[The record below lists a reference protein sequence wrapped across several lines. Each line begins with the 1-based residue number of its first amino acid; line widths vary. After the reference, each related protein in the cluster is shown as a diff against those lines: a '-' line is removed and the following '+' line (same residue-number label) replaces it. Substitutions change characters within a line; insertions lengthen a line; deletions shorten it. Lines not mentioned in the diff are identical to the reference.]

1 MREEF
6 VSYLQSKNILPGDY
20 QRVVVDSTSIVISG
34 RRLQT
39 FQTFEYETTMGIV
52 PNEGI
57 TATMESQ
64 LMDTL
69 DIASL
74 QGVLEDTKRNNDINI
89 QFKFDTQRS
98 IPVRKTTTFLY
109 ENAPPPMTL
118 EAFPSPPPSDG
129 GGGFGDWFQG
139 GNVTLFI
146 SLASAG
152 AFLIVLVC
160 LFLGAT
166 PERAEAFGKVFGSV
180 ATVVRAARGIQEKET
195 KEDKEKAAQ
204 DTALRTIEL
213 ANALGALRATPSSDA
228 APGSAVALQRTL
240 AKAQTLAAP
249 PPPPKAQTLVAVPP
263 QAQPPQTAPPPIPDV
278 PVTKPSIL
286 QGAKTAV
293 ASINSIARRGA
304 NAILAPPP
312 PLTTTKDVVV
322 VPPPRDTTFATRPS
336 VTAACQGPDC
346 PPDQTKKS

>member
-1 MREEF
+1 M
-6 VSYLQSKNILPGDY
+6 
-20 QRVVVDSTSIVISG
+20 VVESDPINSFG
-34 RRLQT
+34 RRLQSGG
-39 FQTFEYETTMGIV
+39 EVYETVMGIV
-52 PNEGI
+52 PIDGI
-57 TATMESQ
+57 SANDESLLTSALSVENLVAVIEKTRDNYDLNLAGFQ
-64 LMDTL
+64 IDP
-69 DIASL
+69 DPY
-74 QGVLEDTKRNNDINI
+74 V
-89 QFKFDTQRS
+89 S

-109 ENAPPPMTL
+109 ENAPPPPT
-118 EAFPSPPPSDG
+118 FGVFPPPPPTDG

-139 GNVTLFI
+139 GNVTLFV

-228 APGSAVALQRTL
+228 APGSAVALQRAL
-240 AKAQTLAAP
+240 AKAQTLAAAP
-249 PPPPKAQTLVAVPP
+249 PPKAAQPLTPPPPKAPTT
-263 QAQPPQTAPPPIPDV
+263 TAPIQ
-278 PVTKPSIL
+278 PSILPQIPTKSTTSVL

-304 NAILAPPP
+304 NALLAPPP
-312 PLTTTKDVVV
+312 PLTTTTTPTTNVVV
-322 VPPPRDTTFATRPS
+322 LPPRDTTFATRPS

-346 PPDQTKKS
+346 PQDQTK